1 MHASLESEKLHRI
14 DYVLHPLLGVDI
26 AVVFVAAAVGGGRIV
41 AVACQSVEV
50 SLGGFV
56 CHAIVWIGAACGGVW
71 EVARGFLF
79 QIDVTAI
86 VIVTPLRLSPDLFT
100 FTLIFGSYYM

>member
-1 MHASLESEKLHRI
+1 MSGLK
-14 DYVLHPLLGVDI
+14 
-26 AVVFVAAAVGGGRIV
+26 
-41 AVACQSVEV
+41 V

-56 CHAIVWIGAACGGVW
+56 CHATEWIGAAW

-86 VIVTPLRLSPDLFT
+86 VIVTPL
-100 FTLIFGSYYM
+100 

>member
-1 MHASLESEKLHRI
+1 MPGLK
-14 DYVLHPLLGVDI
+14 
-26 AVVFVAAAVGGGRIV
+26 
-41 AVACQSVEV
+41 V

-56 CHAIVWIGAACGGVW
+56 CHATEWIGAACGGAW

-86 VIVTPLRLSPDLFT
+86 VIVTPL
-100 FTLIFGSYYM
+100 

>member
-1 MHASLESEKLHRI
+1 VSTHPTDTFAKKLSLWRCEV
-14 DYVLHPLLGVDI
+14 YVPHPLLSIDI
-26 AVVFVAAAVGGGRIV
+26 AVDVVVVAVSGGRVV
-41 AVACQSVEV
+41 AVACQGVQV

-56 CHAIVWIGAACGGVW
+56 CHATEWIGAACCGAW

-86 VIVTPLRLSPDLFT
+86 VIVTPPAIKS
-100 FTLIFGSYYM
+100 